1 MRCKCFSSYT
11 LPAYI
16 WAVISIIAAIMCPF
30 GLYFSNWLEIS
41 RSPGRWDSASAFR
54 LCLNESSQISVEC
67 SSYLMFNDIYS
78 DEWRAVTLLVGAGAC
93 LLVLV
98 ALTSIFGFCVSKLF
112 NLVVV
117 IITFICQ
124 LLGGEICI
132 NIIDI
137 IATSTTIC

>member
-41 RSPGRWDSASAFR
+41 RSSGRWDSASAFR
-54 LCLNESSQISVEC
+54 LCLNESSRISVEC